1 MDNELSNSY
10 IGNNIMATTLTCN
23 QGNRVSAEPCISQM
37 TECPF
42 LRYSTEH
49 QFLMHP
55 LKHPIKIQVS
65 LYITVQK
72 CLGLK
77 SSRSFRDF
85 ILLFQ
90 VHSCTCT
97 QFQFNSFHLMTVTTN
112 NNYKVTRRCL
122 KAFTR
127 DVLV

>member
-1 MDNELSNSY
+1 
-10 IGNNIMATTLTCN
+10 MARTLTCN

-65 LYITVQK
+65 LHIMVQNV
-72 CLGLK
+72 LALNQA
-77 SSRSFRDF
+77 RALEISFYCSKYTA
-85 ILLFQ
+85 
-90 VHSCTCT
+90 VHVY
-97 QFQFNSFHLMTVTTN
+97 NSNLIH
-112 NNYKVTRRCL
+112 
-122 KAFTR
+122 FT
-127 DVLV
+127 

>member
-1 MDNELSNSY
+1 
-10 IGNNIMATTLTCN
+10 MATTLTCN

-72 CLGLK
+72 CLGALET
-77 SSRSFRDF
+77 SFYCSKYTA
-85 ILLFQ
+85 
-90 VHSCTCT
+90 VHVY
-97 QFQFNSFHLMTVTTN
+97 NSNLIH
-112 NNYKVTRRCL
+112 
-122 KAFTR
+122 FT
-127 DVLV
+127 

>member
-1 MDNELSNSY
+1 
-10 IGNNIMATTLTCN
+10 MARTLTCN

-65 LYITVQK
+65 LYIMVQK
-72 CLGLK
+72 HLGLSK
-77 SSRSFRDF
+77 YTA
-85 ILLFQ
+85 
-90 VHSCTCT
+90 VHVYTS
-97 QFQFNSFHLMTVTTN
+97 NLI
-112 NNYKVTRRCL
+112 R
-122 KAFTR
+122 FT
-127 DVLV
+127 

>member
-1 MDNELSNSY
+1 
-10 IGNNIMATTLTCN
+10 MATTLTCN
-23 QGNRVSAEPCISQM
+23 QGNRVSAEPYISQM

-65 LYITVQK
+65 LYIMVQK

-77 SSRSFRDF
+77 SSRNFRDF

-90 VHSCTCT
+90 VHSCTCI
-97 QFQFNSFHLMTVTTN
+97 QFQFNSFHLMTVTTKN
-112 NNYKVTRRCL
+112 IR
-122 KAFTR
+122 
-127 DVLV
+127 